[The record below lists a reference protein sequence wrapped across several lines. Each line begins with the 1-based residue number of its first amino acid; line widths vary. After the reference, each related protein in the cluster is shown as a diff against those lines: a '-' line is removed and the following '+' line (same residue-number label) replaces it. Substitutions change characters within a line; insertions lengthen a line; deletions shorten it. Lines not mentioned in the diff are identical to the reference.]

1 MRTLSI
7 IFALILSTT
16 IVAVAQPIRGTL
28 SPARKLKLAEQI
40 YARGDA
46 YNALSWF
53 ESMYEDDPGNTAVLH
68 RIASIQYELRDYE
81 AAESW
86 YNRLVRRDK
95 DRAYPYARF
104 VLAKTLK
111 INGNYEDATE
121 EFNRFMQKTED
132 PVYKELAENELAGI
146 KMTGGMTANDKIS
159 VFNAGDGINSP
170 STEQAAFQ
178 HDGRLYYSSL
188 RSDSIIVIEDAKQD
202 NNYTKLYVAERIQGG
217 TWAAGNVVEGINKVG
232 YHTTSAT
239 ITEDGQTMYLTRCT
253 IEGKQRCSIY
263 RADGSNGNFGDAK
276 MIKLGDNKYSFKH
289 PSVGVMDGKEFLFF
303 ASNMSGGYGSWD
315 IYYVEIQGDS
325 YGKPVNL
332 GSRIN
337 TVGSEQSPFFQNEAL
352 YFSTNGLPTIGGYD
366 VYESLWIDEAWTTP
380 TNMGSEVNSR
390 VDDMF
395 FSFAEDGYH
404 AYVVSNRPGTISLKS
419 ETCCDDIYTLT
430 FLDRI
435 PYDVAASVV
444 DQKTGLPVKGST
456 VELYE
461 VSPNKRLINVLQD
474 DMSEYNFT
482 LRGDRQ
488 YRFITVREGYL
499 ADTTEIF
506 DTYNLVEAT
515 KIKKKI
521 TLDPIPP
528 PPQIIAPPPI
538 VQAPP
543 QPQIVYTTPPPPPA
557 ITPADAIIKYG
568 FVLPKLDTIY
578 FDYDRHRVKSSERLV
593 LDNVASKL
601 QQFPQLV
608 VEVASH
614 TDSRGEND
622 YNYRLSERR
631 TAAAIKYLKR
641 KGVSEAQLIPRYYG
655 EDLPVAPNTTV
666 EGEDNP
672 EGRRK
677 NRRTEFRIIE
687 GTNSQGQ
694 IRVVLPPNP
703 PTSSIITP
711 APTTNTV
718 YTPPTTSYVTP
729 TPPTTSTPILG
740 VTIEPQPTPTPPPVA
755 PDIVVEPKAPQFE
768 DAPEVT
774 TMTFEEDFHDFGTIK
789 AGGKASHA
797 FKFKNT
803 GNTYLLI
810 EFASGSCGCTV
821 PEWPQKPIGPGES
834 GEIVVNFDSKDKF
847 GEQNQE
853 VNIIANTDPIVTEL
867 KIKVVIEE

>member
-1 MRTLSI
+1 MRTLSV
-7 IFALILSTT
+7 IFVLILSTT
-16 IVAVAQPIRGTL
+16 IVALAQPVRGTL

-53 ESMYEDDPGNTAVLH
+53 ESVYEDDPGNTAVLH
-68 RIASIQYELRDYE
+68 RIAAIQYELRDYE

-104 VLAKTLK
+104 IHAKLLK

-121 EFNRFMQKTED
+121 QFNRFSQKTED
-132 PVYKELAENELAGI
+132 PVYKELAENELAGME
-146 KMTGGMTANDKIS
+146 MTAGMAANDKIT

-178 HDGRLYYSSL
+178 HGGRLYYSSL

-202 NNYTKLYVAERIQGG
+202 NIYAKLYAADRVQGG
-217 TWAAGNVVEGINKVG
+217 TWATGNVVEGINKVG
-232 YHTTSAT
+232 YHTTSASL
-239 ITEDGQTMYLTRCT
+239 TEDGNTIYFTRCT
-253 IEGKQRCSIY
+253 IEGKQRCNIY
-263 RADGSNGNFGDAK
+263 RANGSDGNFGDAK
-276 MIKLGDNKYSFKH
+276 QIKLGDNKYSFKH
-289 PSVGVMDGKEFLFF
+289 PSVGVLGGKEVLFF
-303 ASNMSGGYGSWD
+303 TSNMSGGYGNWD
-315 IYYVEIQGDS
+315 IYYIEIQGDS
-325 YGKPVNL
+325 YGKPINA
-332 GSRIN
+332 GSRVN
-337 TVGSEQSPFFQNEAL
+337 TVGSEQTPFFQNDAL
-352 YFSTNGLPTIGGYD
+352 FFSTNGLPTMGGYD
-366 VYESLWIDEAWTTP
+366 VYESAWIDEAWSTP
-380 TNMGSEVNSR
+380 KHMGSEVNSR

-395 FSFAEDGYH
+395 FSLAEDGYH
-404 AYVVSNRPGTISLKS
+404 GYVVSNRPGTISLKS

-435 PYDVAASVV
+435 PYDATATVV
-444 DQKTGLPVKGST
+444 DQKTGLPVKGAT

-461 VSPNKRLINVLQD
+461 VSPDNRLINVIQD
-474 DMSEYNFT
+474 DVSEYDFT

-499 ADTTEIF
+499 ADTSEVF

-528 PPQIIAPPPI
+528 VIVQAAPPPAQEPI
-538 VQAPP
+538 IIYRDA
-543 QPQIVYTTPPPPPA
+543 PPPA
-557 ITPADAIIKYG
+557 VITREEAIIKYG

-578 FDYDRHRVKSSERLV
+578 FDYDRHRIRSSERPV
-593 LDNVASKL
+593 LDNVVAKL
-601 QQFPQLV
+601 KEFPQLV

-614 TDSRGEND
+614 TDSRGED
-622 YNYRLSERR
+622 SYNYRLSERR
-631 TAAAIKYLKR
+631 TDAAIKYLKK
-641 KGVSEAQLIPRYYG
+641 KGVNEAQLIPRYYG
-655 EDLPVAPNTTV
+655 EDAPVAPNTTID
-666 EGEDNP
+666 GEDNP

-687 GTNSQGQ
+687 GVNSQGQ
-694 IRVVLPPNP
+694 IRIVVPPSQP
-703 PTSSIITP
+703 TSTIISPAPTTSSIISS
-711 APTTNTV
+711 APTT
-718 YTPPTTSYVTP
+718 TT
-729 TPPTTSTPILG
+729 TPILN
-740 VTIEPQPTPTPPPVA
+740 VSVEPQPFVETTTIVQTPPPPPPAPKVIVA
-755 PDIVVEPKAPQFE
+755 PKAPELTAGGQ
-768 DAPEVT
+768 PIT
-774 TMTFEEDFHDFGTIK
+774 KLTFEKNFHDFGTIK
-789 AGGKASHA
+789 TGEKTSHT
-797 FKFKNT
+797 FKFTNT
-803 GNTYLLI
+803 GDSYLLI

-821 PEWPQKPIGPGES
+821 PEWPEKPIPPGES

>member
-1 MRTLSI
+1 MRTLSL

-16 IVAVAQPIRGTL
+16 IVAVAQPVRGTL

-53 ESMYEDDPGNTAVLH
+53 ESLYEDDPGNTAVLH
-68 RIASIQYELRDYE
+68 RIAAIQYELRDYE

-86 YNRLVRRDK
+86 YSRLVRRDK
-95 DRAYPYARF
+95 DRSYPYARF
-104 VLAKTLK
+104 IYAKTLK

-121 EFNRFMQKTED
+121 EFNRFLQKTED
-132 PVYKELAENELAGI
+132 AAYRKLAENELAG
-146 KMTGGMTANDKIS
+146 MTMTSGMAANDKIS
-159 VFNAGDGINSP
+159 VSNAGDGINSP

-202 NNYTKLYVAERIQGG
+202 NIYAKLYTAERIQGG
-217 TWAAGNVVEGINKVG
+217 TWSAGNVVEGINKVG

-239 ITEDGQTMYLTRCT
+239 ITEDGQTMYFTRCT
-253 IEGKQRCSIY
+253 IEGKQRCNIY
-263 RADGSNGNFGDAK
+263 RAASTDGNFGGAK
-276 MIKLGDNKYSFKH
+276 MIKLGENKYSFKH
-289 PSVGVMDGKEFLFF
+289 PSVGVLDGKEVLFF
-303 ASNMSGGYGSWD
+303 TSNMSGGYGNWD
-315 IYYVEIQGDS
+315 IYHVEIQGDS
-325 YGKPVNL
+325 YGKPINA

-337 TVGSEQSPFFQNEAL
+337 TVGSEQSPFLQNDAL

-366 VYESLWIDEAWTTP
+366 VYESLWIDEAWNTP

-435 PYDVAASVV
+435 PYDVVATVV
-444 DQKTGLPVKGST
+444 NQKTGLPVKGST

-461 VSPNKRLINVLQD
+461 VAPNKRFIDVLQD
-474 DMSEYNFT
+474 DISEYNFT

-488 YRFITVREGYL
+488 YRFITVREGYF
-499 ADTTEIF
+499 ADTTDF

-521 TLDPIPP
+521 TLDPVPP
-528 PPQIIAPPPI
+528 PPLPPPPPVVIAPPPP
-538 VQAPP
+538 APAP
-543 QPQIVYTTPPPPPA
+543 YVPPVS
-557 ITPADAIIKYG
+557 TPADQIVTYG
-568 FVLPKLDTIY
+568 FVLPRLDTIY

-593 LDNVASKL
+593 LNDVASKL
-601 QQFPQLV
+601 NQFPQLV

-622 YNYRLSERR
+622 YNYRLSEKR
-631 TAAAIKYLKR
+631 TAAAIKYLKKR
-641 KGVSEAQLIPRYYG
+641 GVSEAQLIPRYYG
-655 EDLPVAPNTTV
+655 EDLPVAPNTTM
-666 EGEDNP
+666 EGDDNP

-694 IRVVLPPNP
+694 IRVVLPPQ

-711 APTTNTV
+711 APTTSTA
-718 YTPPTTSYVTP
+718 YTPTTTTNYITTPTT
-729 TPPTTSTPILG
+729 TPILD
-740 VTIEPQPTPTPPPVA
+740 VSVAPQPVITTTTTASPPV
-755 PDIVVEPKAPQFE
+755 VVNPQAPQLSE
-768 DAPEVT
+768 DGQEITV
-774 TMTFEEDFHDFGTIK
+774 MTFAENFHDFGTIK
-789 AGGKASHA
+789 KGEKTSHT
-797 FKFKNT
+797 FKFTNT

-834 GEIVVNFDSKDKF
+834 GEILVNFDSKDKF

-867 KIKVVIEE
+867 KIKVVIE